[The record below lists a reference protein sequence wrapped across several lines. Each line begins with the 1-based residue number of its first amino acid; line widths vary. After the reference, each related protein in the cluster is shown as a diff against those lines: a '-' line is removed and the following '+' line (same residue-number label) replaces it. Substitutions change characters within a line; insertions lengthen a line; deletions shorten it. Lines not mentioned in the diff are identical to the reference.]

1 MLEKINTENILNI
14 LDDVY
19 NLVFIV
25 LTNKKI
31 YI

>member
-14 LDDVY
+14 LNDVY
-19 NLVFIV
+19 NLIFIV